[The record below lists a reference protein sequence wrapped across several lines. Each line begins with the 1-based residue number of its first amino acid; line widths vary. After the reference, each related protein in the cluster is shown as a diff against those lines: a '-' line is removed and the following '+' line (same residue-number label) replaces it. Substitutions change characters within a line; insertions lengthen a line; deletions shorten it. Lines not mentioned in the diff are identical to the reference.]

1 MILFF
6 FLYSCKNTSGDLDK
20 NSLSDTIRLHS
31 TSESRET
38 IKEEI
43 NIINDSI
50 YDQRK
55 NEIID
60 FCILFID
67 ALQLKDLKNIE
78 DKIEFPLSVECFV
91 TKERG
96 KIINKNDF
104 INYFDSIFDD
114 SFYKEMDKY
123 VSRLKNS
130 NKIYDYQV
138 GYDLRNEDY
147 FVVGAN
153 YLRQIDSDYYD
164 GYSLLFRFEKRKGKY
179 KLILV
184 FCAG

>member
-1 MILFF
+1 
-6 FLYSCKNTSGDLDK
+6 
-20 NSLSDTIRLHS
+20 
-31 TSESRET
+31 
-38 IKEEI
+38 
-43 NIINDSI
+43 
-50 YDQRK
+50 
-55 NEIID
+55 
-60 FCILFID
+60 
-67 ALQLKDLKNIE
+67 
-78 DKIEFPLSVECFV
+78 
-91 TKERG
+91 
-96 KIINKNDF
+96 
-104 INYFDSIFDD
+104 
-114 SFYKEMDKY
+114 MDKY

-184 FCAG
+184 FAG